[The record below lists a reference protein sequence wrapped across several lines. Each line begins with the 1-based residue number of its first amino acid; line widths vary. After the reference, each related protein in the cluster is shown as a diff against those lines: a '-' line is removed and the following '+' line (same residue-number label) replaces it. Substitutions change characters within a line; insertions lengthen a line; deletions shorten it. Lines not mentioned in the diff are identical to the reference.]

1 MNGVNRN
8 RLDGAVVTITGGTG
22 SFGKTMARHLLSNG
36 IEQVNIFSR
45 DEAKQD
51 EMRRHTSKRVLA
63 FIRSTVHSHN
73 ARLGLRAW

>member
-1 MNGVNRN
+1 MNGINQN

-36 IEQVNIFSR
+36 IKQVNIFSR

-51 EMRRHTSKRVLA
+51 EMRRQFSDERLRFFLGDV
-63 FIRSTVHSHN
+63 RN
-73 ARLGLRAW
+73 AVRTIGHI